1 MCVCVCGCGRGGDT
15 PSASFL
21 ARQKRGGES
30 RVGNQSDQGPGLVG
44 GVGGLSSGGGC
55 RTMRGGSLGRVPL
68 RREGLGVML
77 NMVEGV
83 LWTRRGVVRVGLP
96 GLRGLG
102 VGGEGDVERSMV
114 SGGGEGR
121 TGENQLKSRLGRS
134 VV

>member
-1 MCVCVCGCGRGGDT
+1 MCVSGCVDLGRGGDI

-30 RVGNQSDQGPGLVG
+30 RVGNQSDQGPGFVEG
-44 GVGGLSSGGGC
+44 GSSGGGW

-83 LWTRRGVVRVGLP
+83 LWTRRGVVGVGLL

-102 VGGEGDVERSMV
+102 VGGEGGRERSMV

-121 TGENQLKSRLGRS
+121 AGENQLKSRFGRS